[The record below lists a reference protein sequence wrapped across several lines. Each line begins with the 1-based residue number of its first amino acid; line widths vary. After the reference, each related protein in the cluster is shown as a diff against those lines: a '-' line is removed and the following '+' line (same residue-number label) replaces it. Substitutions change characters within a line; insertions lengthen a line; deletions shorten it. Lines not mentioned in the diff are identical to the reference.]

1 MKDRIAIGINN
12 QVSDRDQAS
21 VCDTTRYATRKA
33 TAIGQVHKVCAT
45 QVQGCYLLEIAT
57 RGKRCLRYD
66 DRDMVVGFD

>member
-1 MKDRIAIGINN
+1 MGINN